1 LLERRVGNW
10 TTYTRHGIL
19 PVFARYFGAVS
30 TTANDVPVDR
40 EDRPSVVS
48 MFDTSWKHG
57 YIVDSVSTPLRV
69 TRYAPRAVIQLAA
82 VTGTKTGCVTE
93 SH

>member
-1 LLERRVGNW
+1 MLERRVGNW
-10 TTYTRHGIL
+10 TSYTRHGYL

-40 EDRPSVVS
+40 EHRPSVVS
-48 MFDTSWKHG
+48 VFATSWKHG
-57 YIVDSVSTPLRV
+57 NIVDSVLYNPTS
-69 TRYAPRAVIQLAA
+69 RYAPRAVIQLVA

-93 SH
+93 SN